1 MEFPVLSGICGSL
14 ASYAGRTIIMYI
26 GKIAFQDESQLM
38 YRGVGLIC
46 MLLFNKW
53 MFQFSFKSMQIN
65 GSSVTVLLQFI
76 VGNLINVRMVYLSQ
90 GLNGYFLLS
99 ESLSLQWLIGII
111 LMCFGVFMISNDNHE
126 RQKQQ

>member
-1 MEFPVLSGICGSL
+1 MEFPVLSGICGSI
-14 ASYAGRTIIMYI
+14 ASYA

-38 YRGVGLIC
+38 FRAVGLIC

-76 VGNLINVRMVYLSQ
+76 VGNLIN
-90 GLNGYFLLS
+90 GLNGYFLLN

-111 LMCFGVFMISNDNHE
+111 LMCLGVYMISNDNHE